1 MIWRQIVIIKTTS
14 KSMKRG
20 TKKSMKTG
28 TKKSM
33 RRRTTKRLVKK
44 TTMIKMLLGRSS
56 YVLRAVGKIVIH
68 PHRNTTII

>member
-1 MIWRQIVIIKTTS
+1 
-14 KSMKRG
+14 
-20 TKKSMKTG
+20 
-28 TKKSM
+28 M

-56 YVLRAVGKIVIH
+56 YVLRAVGKIIIH

>member
-20 TKKSMKTG
+20 KKSMKRR

-33 RRRTTKRLVKK
+33 RRRTSKRLGKK
-44 TTMIKMLLGRSS
+44 TTMIKMLPGRSS
-56 YVLRAVGKIVIH
+56 YVLRVVGKIIIH